1 MAEALLALNHATLDE
16 VVSLWLIKLSV
27 YVKKDYFLFDEKN
40 KNKKKLDNVVKTSFE
55 LKEVILT

>member
-27 YVKKDYFLFDEKN
+27 YVKKDYFLFDEK
-40 KNKKKLDNVVKTSFE
+40 KQKQKLDNVVKTSFE